1 MSRRHIALASATAAV
16 GLGSLVLQSASV
28 AGAHPAAASRMRTPA
43 GAQVRTPVRA
53 QAASGGARIS
63 LRKTHLGMLL
73 VNSHGF
79 TLYAFSRDPRNVDRC
94 VSMSGC
100 SSIWPLVRTGARPIA
115 GPGVKRSLLGTIKVH
130 GAQQVTYAGHPLYGY
145 SGDAGPGS
153 TSYVG
158 VLQFKGVW
166 RGVLASG
173 ATVS

>member
-1 MSRRHIALASATAAV
+1 MSRRRIALASATAAV
-16 GLGSLVLQSASV
+16 GLGSLVLQSVSV
-28 AGAHPAAASRMRTPA
+28 AGAHPATAGRARAAAS
-43 GAQVRTPVRA
+43 A

-79 TLYAFSRDPRNVDRC
+79 TLYAFSRDPRNLDRC

-115 GPGVKRSLLGTIKVH
+115 GPGLKRSLLGSIKVH
-130 GAQQVTYAGHPLYGY
+130 GGLQVTYAGHPLYSY
-145 SGDAGPGS
+145 SGDPGPGS

-158 VLQFKGVW
+158 VSQFKGVW
-166 RGVLASG
+166 RGVQASG
-173 ATVS
+173 ATVT

>member
-1 MSRRHIALASATAAV
+1 MSRRRIALASATAAV

-28 AGAHPAAASRMRTPA
+28 AGAQPA
-43 GAQVRTPVRA
+43 GGAQAHAALSAR
-53 QAASGGARIS
+53 AASGGARIS

-100 SSIWPLVRTGARPIA
+100 SSTWPLVRTGARPIA
-115 GPGVKRSLLGTIKVH
+115 GPGLKRSLLGSIKVH
-130 GAQQVTYAGHPLYGY
+130 GGLQVTYAGHPLYSY
-145 SGDAGPGS
+145 SGDPGPGS

-158 VLQFKGVW
+158 VSQFKGVW
-166 RGVLASG
+166 RGVQASG
-173 ATVS
+173 ATVG